1 MNSLKKFTPNRLII
15 KGIFVVAYTLLFVP
29 YLYSIYYS
37 MPANDDFAW
46 AIEWWTSNRLVEM
59 FHRVA
64 WNYMNYFGQ
73 SGIMAVMLQVTLNPL
88 YLFDNAGHSFGIMMM
103 IYNSLIMIGILV
115 AVRKLFKEIFEIT
128 SSLQLDV
135 LTLITA
141 ALLTTS
147 YYYSDVYN
155 WWSGVPGYSFTM
167 MLCLLTCAYIVAF
180 LNEGTKKSYIIM
192 IVLGIL
198 TCTSMMYCVA
208 IGGFYVLYMFIIRR
222 KDGDL
227 KKKITP
233 LVAFIVAGVLMV
245 IAPGNSARMASEQ
258 RSSGMAEAI
267 SVTLH
272 RTITRAIVTVQTKPW
287 VLCMLVII
295 LLMGLL
301 VGTSKKV
308 SIVNTILG
316 GVVVYISAFT
326 AVLLYV
332 YGQQKTIDSE
342 FTPRIY
348 YVEDYMMFVGAAIIA
363 FAVGCFIKQIIH
375 LQVKQ
380 TFANVGIAA
389 VALLSALYVA
399 TGMRYAGVIQY
410 DIYSKAPV
418 IQASWVLWNGILDEV
433 IAAEDGADVVIE
445 RQNVPWCQYSYYT
458 SIDED
463 YKEPLSADAKYGNCN
478 ECAAKYYGVNSIV
491 VYLY

>member
-1 MNSLKKFTPNRLII
+1 MKSLKNITPNKLII
-15 KGIFVVAYTLLFVP
+15 KGIFVIAYTLLFVP
-29 YLYSIYYS
+29 YMYSIYYS

-46 AIEWWTSNRLVEM
+46 AIEWWTNNRLVEM
-59 FHRVA
+59 IHRVA

-73 SGIMAVMLQVTLNPL
+73 SGILAIILQVTLNPL
-88 YLFDNAGHSFGIMMM
+88 YLFDNVGNSFGIAML
-103 IYNSLIMIGILV
+103 IYNALIMLGILV
-115 AVRKLFKEIFEIT
+115 AVRKLFKEIFDI
-128 SSLQLDV
+128 SNGLLLDV

-167 MLCLLTCAYIVAF
+167 MLCFLTCAYIVAY
-180 LNEGTKKSYIIM
+180 LNDGTKKSYIIM
-192 IVLGIL
+192 LILGIL

-222 KDGDL
+222 KDGDI
-227 KKKITP
+227 KKKIIP
-233 LVAFIVAGVLMV
+233 LVAFVVAGVLMV
-245 IAPGNSARMASEQ
+245 IAPGNSARMTSEQ
-258 RSSGMAEAI
+258 RSSGMMEAI

-272 RTITRAIVTVQTKPW
+272 RTISRAIVTVQTKPW
-287 VLCMLVII
+287 VICLLII
-295 LLMGLL
+295 VLLIGLL
-301 VGTSKKV
+301 IGTSKKV
-308 SIVNTILG
+308 SIVNAILG

-348 YVEDYMMFVGAAIIA
+348 YVEDYMMFVGAVIIVFAI
-363 FAVGCFIKQIIH
+363 GCFIKQCLGLDIRRVVADAII
-375 LQVKQ
+375 
-380 TFANVGIAA
+380 GA
-389 VALLSALYVA
+389 VALVA
-399 TGMRYAGVIQY
+399 VAFVASGMRYAGVIQY
-410 DIYSKAPV
+410 DIYAKAQV
-418 IQASWVLWNGILDEV
+418 IQASWVLWDGILDEI

-463 YKEPLSADAKYGNCN
+463 YKEPLSADARYGNCN